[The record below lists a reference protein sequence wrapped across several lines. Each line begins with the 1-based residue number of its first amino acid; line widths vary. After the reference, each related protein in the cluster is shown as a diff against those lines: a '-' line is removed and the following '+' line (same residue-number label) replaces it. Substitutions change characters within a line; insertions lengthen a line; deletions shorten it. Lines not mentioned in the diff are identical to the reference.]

1 MRILFSTRLIPLAA
15 LPLLLLALAVG
26 ARAQAAAPAAR
37 QADADDAL
45 AGSLGADGTDE
56 GPPILVRH
64 LPEWETAQNRA
75 AYVLDLPALQRA
87 VPAQPVLEAVPFASG
102 TEAAAADYGAAGRL
116 VIVEF
121 LTPQIAFD
129 ADAAIKRRIDELR
142 GAGALVPSVYRRV
155 GNYSVFVFGAGDAAA
170 AERLA
175 GQVRYEKDVRWLG
188 DDPRRF
194 EKHNRRWI
202 SMSASVIINTVKA
215 AGLAIAACLGVGGL
229 FGAFIFRRRR
239 AQTALAQS
247 FSDAGGMMRLNLD
260 DHHAPDLLG
269 RVEK

>member
-1 MRILFSTRLIPLAA
+1 MRVLFSTRLIPLAA
-15 LPLLLLALAVG
+15 LPLLLLALAFG
-26 ARAQAAAPAAR
+26 ARAQEVPPAR
-37 QADADDAL
+37 QADAGDAL
-45 AGSLGADGTDE
+45 AGSLGGDDG

-64 LPEWETAQNRA
+64 LPEWETAQGRA

-87 VPAQPVLEAVPFASG
+87 VPAQPVLEAVPFADG
-102 TEAAAADYGAAGRL
+102 TEAVTADYGAAGRL

-121 LTPQIAFD
+121 LTPQMAFD
-129 ADAAIKRRIDELR
+129 ADAAVKRRIEELR
-142 GAGALVPSVYRRV
+142 GAGAPVPSVYRRV

-175 GQVRYEKDVRWLG
+175 GQVKYEKDVRWLG
-188 DDPRRF
+188 DDPNRF

-202 SMSASVIINTVKA
+202 SLSTSVIVNTVKA
-215 AGLAIAACLGVGGL
+215 AGLAIVACLGVGGL
-229 FGAFIFRRRR
+229 LGALIFRRRR
-239 AQTALAQS
+239 AQTALTES